1 MDPVKVIIFATAFLL
16 LLFLGRKL
24 SARSES
30 IEIPRPPDTKPVT
43 NDYLEPDRKTPA
55 LVGSDLPFP
64 IYLPEITC
72 DRDGRY
78 NRPEFLNYYFE
89 ETDLVLGPKDPEAFY
104 DNFYLEARDIE
115 NNHNVLYKYFVAS
128 PLGLKKAL
136 ADEHLPAI
144 LLKEHA
150 FIFARWDLPLILETI
165 SKNIIQ
171 GYAEASD
178 ENADELPNP
187 DGPGKSK

>member
-1 MDPVKVIIFATAFLL
+1 MDPVKVIIFIAAFLFL
-16 LLFLGRKL
+16 LILGRKL
-24 SARSES
+24 SSRSES
-30 IEIPRPPDTKPVT
+30 IEIPQPPETKPVAGG
-43 NDYLEPDRKTPA
+43 YQEPNRKTPA
-55 LVGSDLPFP
+55 LIGSDLPFP
-64 IYLPEITC
+64 IYLPEITR

-115 NNHNVLYKYFVAS
+115 NDHTVLYKYFVAS

-144 LLKEHA
+144 HLKEHA

-165 SKNIIQ
+165 SKHVIQ
-171 GYAEASD
+171 AYAENSD
-178 ENADELPNP
+178 EGSELPNH
-187 DGPGKSK
+187 DRPGMK